1 MQQSLKR
8 TPKTFEI
15 IQKKSNTK
23 TIINILLKYLIYF
36 LVLIVLSRAEIKTIR
51 PFAWGFFVALVFF
64 NQNSL
69 VLSFLY
75 IGAGIIIDPTIN
87 TLISSV
93 FIALVMLLTSFI
105 HLKIKKPI
113 SLPLLFVY
121 ALLGQTGYLYVCFNM
136 GYNALN
142 SVLNLLFGSVFLYTC
157 ITVCHCLL
165 IRRLKYKLNKN
176 DLACIAVFF
185 VALFNGLASF
195 AYFGDA
201 VTRACF
207 SLTMLII
214 AYSVGSSAACGY
226 GVFCGLGAT
235 LATNDITY
243 AASFVT
249 MALTASMFV
258 ELSKIMTA
266 SSTVL
271 IDLVFGLYFNSYT
284 DYSFISVLS
293 LGLGGLCFV
302 LLPKSALLRM
312 REMFVGASS
321 TLAARHIVNRGKEQL
336 YKRLKELSRIFSDMD
351 RIFRTTVRGLTPLD
365 KTVDVMADE
374 IPLKL
379 CSSCANYPRCY
390 EHKEDIIMSFK
401 DILRPAMQKGRA
413 TIIDIPTYL
422 TSRCEK
428 VNTLINLINDMTD
441 SYKKNNLVIENL
453 DISRVLVAEQLGG
466 ISKMMLSVAEE
477 TRQGITFDLNNER
490 TITEEL
496 TYNDI
501 ICQEV
506 VLSQERAGGVIA
518 EMVLMNGSYELDNL
532 KYITSKVLKKKMAVV
547 AEEQGRD
554 KEWDII
560 TLKTIPPFDVIF
572 GSACAPKT
580 GNTISG
586 DRHSFEKIND
596 DKFLMALCDG
606 MGAGQS
612 AERLSN
618 TALQLIENFYK
629 AGFDNMTILT
639 SVNKFLAYTGEES
652 FSALDICVIN
662 LRECT
667 CDLIKLGAPYGIIK
681 HGVESEI
688 IQGGT
693 LPIGILEEAKP
704 AVFRKLLHANDMII
718 LSTDGITDV
727 FGDCE
732 NYKAFINS
740 INTSNPQVLADEIM
754 NYCIKADKNAPHD
767 DMSVIC
773 ARIFPVI

>member
-1 MQQSLKR
+1 MQQSLKKA
-8 TPKTFEI
+8 PKTFEI
-15 IQKKSNTK
+15 VQKKSAAKTK
-23 TIINILLKYLIYF
+23 INILLKYLIYF

-51 PFAWGFFVALVFF
+51 PFAWGLFAALVFF

-75 IGAGIIIDPTIN
+75 IGASVIIDPTIN

-93 FIALVMLLTSFI
+93 CIATVMLLTSLI
-105 HLKIKKPI
+105 HSKIKKPI

-121 ALLGQTGYLYVCFNM
+121 ALLGQIGYLYVCFNM

-142 SVLNLLFGSVFLYTC
+142 AVLNLIFGLMFLYTC
-157 ITVCHCLL
+157 ITACHCIL

-195 AYFGDA
+195 SYYGDA

-214 AYSVGSSAACGY
+214 VYTVGSSAACGY
-226 GVFCGLGAT
+226 GIFCGLGAA

-249 MALTASMFV
+249 MALTAGLFV

-271 IDLVFGLYFNSYT
+271 IDLVFGLYFNSYNE
-284 DYSFISVLS
+284 YSFISVLS

-351 RIFRTTVRGLTPLD
+351 RIFRTTVRGFTPLD
-365 KTVDVMADE
+365 KTIDVMADE

-379 CSSCANYPRCY
+379 CSSCDNYPRCY

-401 DILRPAMQKGRA
+401 DILKPAMQKGRA
-413 TIIDIPTYL
+413 TIIDIPNYL

-428 VNTLINLINDMTD
+428 INILINLINDMTD
-441 SYKKNNLVIENL
+441 SYKKNNLVIESL

-506 VLSQERAGGVIA
+506 VLSQERTGGVIA
-518 EMVLMNGSYELDNL
+518 EMVLMNGSYDLDNL
-532 KYITSKVLKKKMAVV
+532 KYITSKVLKKKMAV
-547 AEEQGRD
+547 AMEEQGQD
-554 KEWDII
+554 KEWSII

-652 FSALDICVIN
+652 FSALDICIIN
-662 LRECT
+662 LRECS

-681 HGVESEI
+681 HGIESEI

-693 LPIGILEEAKP
+693 LPMGILEEAKP

-718 LSTDGITDV
+718 LSTDGVTDV
-727 FGDCE
+727 FADTE
-732 NYKAFINS
+732 NYKAFVNS
-740 INTSNPQVLADEIM
+740 INTSNPQVMADEIM

>member
-1 MQQSLKR
+1 MQQSIKK
-8 TPKTFEI
+8 TVKTFEI
-15 IQKKSNTK
+15 VSKKSVARTRLNT
-23 TIINILLKYLIYF
+23 LLKYLIYF
-36 LVLIVLSRAEIKTIR
+36 FLFIVFSQAQIKNIH
-51 PFAWGFFVALVFF
+51 PFAWGLFAALVFF
-64 NQNSL
+64 NQNAL
-69 VLSFLY
+69 VLSFFY
-75 IGAGIIIDPTIN
+75 IGASLIINPAVN
-87 TLISSV
+87 TLISSIC
-93 FIALVMLLTSFI
+93 IALVLLLSSFI
-105 HLKIKKPI
+105 HYKVKKQI

-121 ALLGQTGYLYVCFNM
+121 TLTGQIGYLYVCFNM

-142 SVLNLLFGSVFLYTC
+142 AVLNLLFGSVFLYIC
-157 ITVCHCLL
+157 ITVCHCVL

-176 DLACIAVFF
+176 DLACTAIFLI
-185 VALFNGLASF
+185 ALFNGLASF
-195 AYFGDA
+195 SYFGDA

-207 SLTMLII
+207 CLTMLII

-226 GVFCGLGAT
+226 SVFCGLGAA

-249 MALTASMFV
+249 CAFASGLFI
-258 ELSKIMTA
+258 EISRIMTA

-271 IDLVFGLYFNSYT
+271 IDIVFGLYFNSYT
-284 DYSFISVLS
+284 DYSLISVLS
-293 LGLGGLCFV
+293 LFLGGLCFV

-365 KTVDVMADE
+365 KTVDIMADE

-379 CSSCANYPRCY
+379 CSSCLNYPKCY

-413 TIIDIPTYL
+413 TIIDVPTYL

-428 VNTLINLINDMTD
+428 VNTLINLINEMTD
-441 SYKKNNLVIENL
+441 SYKKNNLVVENL

-506 VLSQERAGGVIA
+506 VLSQERTGGAIA
-518 EMVLMNGSYELDNL
+518 EMVLMNGSYDLDTVNN
-532 KYITSKVLKKKMAVV
+532 ITSRVLKKKMAV
-547 AEEQGRD
+547 AMEEQGQD
-554 KEWDII
+554 KEWNII
-560 TLKTIPPFDVIF
+560 TLKTVPPYDVIF
-572 GSACAPKT
+572 GSACTPKT
-580 GNTISG
+580 GNTVSG

-629 AGFDNMTILT
+629 AGFDNMTILS
-639 SVNKFLAYTGEES
+639 SVNRFLAYTGDEN

-681 HGVESEI
+681 HGIESEI

-693 LPIGILEEAKP
+693 LPMGILEEAKP
-704 AVFRKLLHANDMII
+704 AIFRKLLHANDMII

-727 FGDCE
+727 FSDCE
-732 NYKAFINS
+732 NYRAFINS
-740 INTSNPQVLADEIM
+740 INTSNPQVMADEIM

-773 ARIFPVI
+773 ARIFPML